1 MPQYQGVWNL
11 AQQAQALTRQQ
22 WVTDPLYDYTT
33 LLLQA
38 DNAANGAQNN
48 TFLDSSNNSFAIT
61 RNGGN
66 PGMTQGSFSPFS
78 LQPGEWSNFFN
89 GTDAWLITPVSA
101 AFAFGTGDFTLEA
114 WIYTTSS
121 STQRIFSFG
130 ATNTC
135 EFLIINTGSSVYLN
149 FYNGTTNYGSTSYI
163 VPQNQWVHVAA
174 TRSSS
179 NLRLFINGVLQNT
192 PTALTNNYSTNTNIT
207 VGRYGGSAIEY
218 FSGYMSNARVVKG
231 RAVYTSNFTPST
243 SPLGATSG
251 GQTPPTG
258 TETSL
263 LTCQSNRFID
273 NSTANSGSGFAL
285 TINGTP
291 SVQAFSPFAPQY
303 QYTPTVTGGSGYFDG
318 TGDWLSV
325 ARNTAFIPTTG
336 DFTVEMWIY
345 PNSLQLATLIGLIEA
360 GLDAD
365 WSFESLANGKVSFFV
380 GSTTLST
387 DSTATYIPR
396 QWNHIMACRSGG
408 TLYVG
413 VNGAANSATSAG
425 SLNNSKTYPLTI
437 GADQNGD
444 ERLYSGY
451 ISGVRFINGTA
462 LYASTTY
469 TIPAA
474 PLTAVTNT
482 SLLCNFTN
490 AGILDGT
497 MKNNLETVGNAQVST
512 SVVKYGSGSMY
523 FDGTGDYLRAP
534 NSQNIAFG
542 TGDFTIEMWLWFNAT
557 PTGDVVVID
566 ARPSN
571 TAVPWII
578 TADATSGGTL
588 YFYDG
593 TTYRS
598 TIPITPQAWMHF
610 AVSRVNGTLRIFNNG
625 VQGFSGTVTTSLNP
639 TGSLVIGARNDGLVP
654 FTGYMD
660 DLRITK
666 GIARYTRNFTPPQ
679 VALPRQ

>member
-1 MPQYQGVWNL
+1 MPQYQGIWNL

-22 WVTDPLYDYTT
+22 WVTDPLFDYTT

-38 DNAANGAQNN
+38 DNVANGAQNN
-48 TFLDSSNNSFAIT
+48 TFLDSSTANGGLGFPIT
-61 RNGGN
+61 RNGN
-66 PGMTQGSFSPFS
+66 TTQGTFSPFS
-78 LQPGEWSNFFN
+78 QQSGYWGNYFGGSGNYVDAA
-89 GTDAWLITPVSA
+89 GTAIA
-101 AFAFGTGDFTLEA
+101 ATTSTFTIEA
-114 WIYTTSS
+114 WIYPTATPVTASDIPTVVS
-121 STQRIFSFG
+121 DGQAASTGLYWGLGPLANGKLSFYWYDG
-130 ATNTC
+130 ASRSATGNSVIPLNTWTH
-135 EFLIINTGSSVYLN
+135 IAISVN
-149 FYNGTTNYGSTSYI
+149 
-163 VPQNQWVHVAA
+163 
-174 TRSSS
+174 S
-179 NLRLFINGVLQNT
+179 NAISLFVNGVLQT
-192 PTALTNNYSTNTNIT
+192 ITGTSTLTNRSGT
-207 VGRYGGSAIEY
+207 VSKISMGQYATTS
-218 FSGYMSNARVVKG
+218 S
-231 RAVYTSNFTPST
+231 VYTGYISNLSILSGTAKYSSSFTPS
-243 SPLGATSG
+243 PL
-251 GQTPPTG
+251 PLPTNTTNQVFLFG
-258 TETSL
+258 YD
-263 LTCQSNRFID
+263 NRFAD
-273 NSTANSGSGFAL
+273 ANTATTAKTL
-285 TINGTP
+285 TITGSP